1 MSPYVEPLGNA
12 VEIDFMVDIGHLGP
26 NEHICQGSRKKS
38 HINPLFIGVKV
49 HELYEINDFTKI
61 LTNKPS

>member
-26 NEHICQGSRKKS
+26 NEHIYQGFKKYS

-49 HELYEINDFTKI
+49 HEFYEIIGSTKTFI
-61 LTNKPS
+61 NKLL